1 MFDRTDPYAKGF
13 RMKFLHSLTLILSF
27 ALLSSSALAEH
38 HEGPPFRHAV
48 FFKFNDDATDNDI
61 QQIVDEF
68 LLLKGKI
75 DTIVDIEW
83 GFSESV
89 EGLNDEFTHAFLVTF
104 KDRAGLET
112 YIPHPDHKAFVEI
125 LKPHLDKVFVFD
137 YTAKD

>member
-1 MFDRTDPYAKGF
+1 MFDRTDLYAKGF
-13 RMKFLHSLTLILSF
+13 EMKFLRLLTLILSF
-27 ALLSSSALAEH
+27 SVIASPALADS

-48 FFKFNDDATDNDI
+48 FFKFKETATDNDI
-61 QQIVDEF
+61 QRIVDEF
-68 LLLKGKI
+68 MMLQGKI

-104 KDRAGLET
+104 KDKAGLET
-112 YIPHPDHKAFVEI
+112 YIPHPDHMAFVEI

-137 YTAKD
+137 YTARK